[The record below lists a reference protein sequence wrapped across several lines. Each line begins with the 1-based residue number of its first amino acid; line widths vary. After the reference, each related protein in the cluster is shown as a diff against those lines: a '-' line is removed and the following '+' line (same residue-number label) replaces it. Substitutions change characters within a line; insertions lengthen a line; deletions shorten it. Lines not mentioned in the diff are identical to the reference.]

1 MVKGQNK
8 CARHSR
14 PYSIIIKYCDIK
26 GKNELMIRIS
36 GQEKEMKQGEERP
49 FKISRGE
56 AKAGLIPYT
65 RFPSPPPKPPTTS
78 KGLGR
83 NFLINK

>member
-36 GQEKEMKQGEERP
+36 GQEEEKKDHSKLVEVRPEVQGRVD
-49 FKISRGE
+49 S
-56 AKAGLIPYT
+56 LY
-65 RFPSPPPKPPTTS
+65 
-78 KGLGR
+78 
-83 NFLINK
+83 

>member
-36 GQEKEMKQGEERP
+36 GQEKEMKEGEERP

-56 AKAGLIPYT
+56 A
-65 RFPSPPPKPPTTS
+65 
-78 KGLGR
+78 
-83 NFLINK
+83 